1 MSVLDNGGL
10 DKDNGVSIKV
20 FDKRALEFSIRQ
32 ETNLSIRIWNLF
44 IRFLLFDYFD
54 LIAVCYISEP
64 DGRCGG
70 RRKDIVDLQFLFFYL
85 I

>member
-10 DKDNGVSIKV
+10 DKDNGVSIKLL

-70 RRKDIVDLQFLFFYL
+70 RFGDDLLYHLMRK
-85 I
+85 